1 MTKKLRGN
9 NNFKHRNNI
18 VVCSS
23 LSHFIFGELF
33 FASCFLQVVD
43 HAGSVEE
50 GAALIFTQ
58 LERVIKQVHTHT
70 GKHKWALWLIAFWY
84 LVFLH

>member
-1 MTKKLRGN
+1 MTKKLRGIK
-9 NNFKHRNNI
+9 NFKHRNNI

-33 FASCFLQVVD
+33 FACFLQVVD
-43 HAGSVEE
+43 HAESVEE

-70 GKHKWALWLIAFWY
+70 HTHTQENTSGCCG
-84 LVFLH
+84 